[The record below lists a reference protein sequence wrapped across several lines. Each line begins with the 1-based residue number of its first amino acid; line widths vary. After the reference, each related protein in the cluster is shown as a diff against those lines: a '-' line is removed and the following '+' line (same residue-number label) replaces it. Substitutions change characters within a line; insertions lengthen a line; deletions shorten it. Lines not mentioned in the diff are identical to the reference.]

1 MSASRDREQLLSADE
16 EPTEIPWAER
26 SAFRDSRGITWWM
39 AILVALG
46 STLIGTLADVL
57 FLDGPRLVSQVI
69 YALGCVLAVALV
81 QRQSLFGP
89 IVQPPLIIGVSFP
102 LILWLTAGP
111 TAGDMTRMLVRLSM
125 PLINAFPVMGI
136 TTVLT
141 VGIGLARYFLQ
152 REPLRD
158 AEAEQ
163 TPTGKKTTDAGR
175 RPAREAGRRADRSET
190 SSRAGAAGSA
200 SSKARAEGKGRSA
213 SEARSAGRSG
223 GGASTAPKGARASS
237 DKAGATRRPNRPARP
252 RDGEPEERRGD
263 DSRSSAPRR
272 TSAAGRP
279 QGSRAARPEPRAGR
293 PARAPRESDEFDGPS
308 GGRGRPES
316 RRRPPRR
323 RDDLDD

>member
-46 STLIGTLADVL
+46 STLIGTLVDVL

-89 IVQPPLIIGVSFP
+89 IVQPPLILGVSLP
-102 LILWLTAGP
+102 LILWLTGSSAGGGM
-111 TAGDMTRMLVRLSM
+111 AGMVLNLGL
-125 PLINAFPVMGI
+125 PLIDAFPVMGI

-152 REPLRD
+152 REPLLD
-158 AEAEQ
+158 AEDES
-163 TPTGKKTTDAGR
+163 TPVRKKTADAR
-175 RPAREAGRRADRSET
+175 KRPTRKSRTGADRSDE
-190 SSRAGAAGSA
+190 SRREGGARSAGSK
-200 SSKARAEGKGRSA
+200 SKAEGRPRPSSEARAAGRSA
-213 SEARSAGRSG
+213 SAAG
-223 GGASTAPKGARASS
+223 AAPKGARASS
-237 DKAGATRRPNRPARP
+237 DKAGVPRRPSRPARP
-252 RDGEPEERRGD
+252 RDDEPGERPAGEP
-263 DSRSSAPRR
+263 RSSAPRR

-279 QGSRAARPEPRAGR
+279 QGSRTARQEPRTGR
-293 PARAPRESDEFDGPS
+293 PARAPREPDQPDAA
-308 GGRGRPES
+308 GGRARPEP
-316 RRRPPRR
+316 RRRQPRR